1 MIPPI
6 QIWTRAAWHPA
17 FTCGGWAYVRSGG
30 ELSGKAGGERNTSL
44 QRMVLAGLT
53 TSLTDLQPGPVVFD
67 LGDRTTAQVLAK
79 ILSGAPL
86 TDAERPAEDLDLWAQ
101 LTTGLKGRSVTF
113 KLGALTA
120 GGPAAFAQA
129 WADLALEKAKSA
141 GTFTAAIPKPNLAR
155 IKA

>member
-1 MIPPI
+1 MTPPI

-17 FTCGGWAYVRSGG
+17 FTCGGWAFVVSGVD
-30 ELSGKAGGERNTSL
+30 LSGKAGGERNTSL

-53 TSLTDLQPGPVVFD
+53 ASLKDLRPGPVAFD
-67 LGDRTTAQVLAK
+67 MGDRATAQVLAK